1 MKPSPNENK
10 NKMKNKVNK
19 VNHTAA
25 ISTIAH
31 RAACVLWDSV
41 RNVFTLSHEIVDL
54 VAACGCD
61 VTKAGEAFGVE
72 WSKMGG
78 AVDGGLTT
86 AILTE
91 ACLLACLDQK
101 EARQFIAAT
110 GIVSRQQAHLK
121 GQEIYEGKKKKKDKN
136 GKPKVVSFKTLE
148 ADIKSLVK
156 GSLTKEQA
164 MTLAKLIAA
173 AV

>member
-1 MKPSPNENK
+1 MK
-10 NKMKNKVNK
+10 NK

-25 ISTIAH
+25 SISTIAH
-31 RAACVLWDSV
+31 RAANTLWEAT
-41 RNVFTLSHEIVDL
+41 RNLFALSHDIVDL
-54 VAACGCD
+54 VTACGCD

-78 AVDGGLTT
+78 SVEGGLTT
-86 AILTE
+86 ALLTE

-121 GQEIYEGKKKKKDKN
+121 GQEIYEGKKKDKNKN
-136 GKPKVVSFKTLE
+136 GKPKVVSFKSLE